1 LEYLDGE
8 ILAQRL
14 EEGALPLGQALQVA
28 IEIGDTLDKAH
39 RQGITH
45 RDLKPGYI
53 MLTTAGAK
61 RLDFGLAKLRQP
73 GTTGA
78 EGFSDLLSI
87 ISF

>member
-1 LEYLDGE
+1 
-8 ILAQRL
+8 
-14 EEGALPLGQALQVA
+14 
-28 IEIGDTLDKAH
+28 
-39 RQGITH
+39 
-45 RDLKPGYI
+45 